1 MITIGPTAA
10 VQVSAPLTGTN
21 ATFSENTS
29 TQNILAISNPGA
41 NGVAIKLTGDGATTP
56 SKYIRVNGGNFQ
68 IINSGYS
75 AVPFSM
81 SDAGNLSI
89 SGGFTAVGAITTTGT
104 VFAPGAQ
111 IQMVSVE
118 TGTLAFATTIIP
130 ADNTIPQQTEGDQYM
145 TLAITPKS
153 ATSKLII
160 EVTAHLSN
168 SVANNLIAALFQD
181 ATANALAV
189 AVQYQSAPTGPV
201 VMSFRHI
208 MTSGTTSSTTFKLRA
223 GGGSAGTTNF
233 NGTGGAGLFNGT
245 MASSIVIRE
254 VAP

>member
-1 MITIGPTAA
+1 VA
-10 VQVSAPLTGTN
+10 APLTGMN

-29 TQNILAISNPGA
+29 TQNTLAISNPGA

-81 SDAGNLSI
+81 SDAGNLAI
-89 SGGFTAVGAITTTGT
+89 SGGFTAVGT
-104 VFAPGAQ
+104 VTAPGAQ

-118 TGTLAFATTIIP
+118 TGALATGTTIIP
-130 ADNTIPQQTEGDQYM
+130 TDNTIPQQTEGDQYM
-145 TLAITPKS
+145 SLAITPKS

-160 EVTAHLSN
+160 EVVWNGTSGAIGHMA
-168 SVANNLIAALFQD
+168 VALFQD

-189 AVQYQSAPTGPV
+189 AEQYVTTAAGLGAV
-201 VMSFRHI
+201 SFRHI
-208 MTSGTTSSTTFKLRA
+208 MTSGTTSTTTFKVRA
-223 GGGSAGTTNF
+223 GLGVAGTTTF
-233 NGTGGAGLFNGT
+233 NGGAGIGALFGGV